1 MNRERATSL
10 KEKNRNSI
18 DVYQTDV
25 TLYRIYTNNIKC
37 KTVFLCSF
45 IFFIYIYTEIL
56 TQVVQPFIINK
67 KLKAMKAMKY
77 LLFELPLFFDM
88 K

>member
-25 TLYRIYTNNIKC
+25 T
-37 KTVFLCSF
+37 F
-45 IFFIYIYTEIL
+45 IEYIQIIL
-56 TQVVQPFIINK
+56 NAK
-67 KLKAMKAMKY
+67 
-77 LLFELPLFFDM
+77 LFFFVLSFFLYTFIPRS
-88 K
+88 